1 MKVHGEVWWAERPE
15 VKRRPVLVLTRAV
28 VARRLEQLTVAEI
41 TTRPRELVTEVSLDE
56 NDGLPRPCV
65 VTLDNLQT
73 VRRVHLVDYITTLG
87 PERMAVVC
95 QALRVAVDC

>member
-1 MKVHGEVWWAERPE
+1 VHGEVWWAERPE

-28 VARRLEQLTVAEI
+28 VAQRLGQLTVAEI
-41 TTRPRELVTEVSLDE
+41 TTRPRELVTEVSLDKD
-56 NDGLPRPCV
+56 DGLPRPCV

-87 PERMAVVC
+87 PERMAEVC
-95 QALRVAVDC
+95 QALRIAVDC

>member
-1 MKVHGEVWWAERPE
+1 MRVHGEVWWAERPE

-28 VARRLEQLTVAEI
+28 VAQRLGQLTVAEI

-56 NDGLPRPCV
+56 DDGLPRPCV

-87 PERMAVVC
+87 PERMAEVC
-95 QALRVAVDC
+95 QALRIAVDC

>member
-1 MKVHGEVWWAERPE
+1 VHGEVWWAERPE

-28 VARRLEQLTVAEI
+28 VAQRLGQLTVAEI

-73 VRRVHLVDYITTLG
+73 VRRAHLVDYITTLG
-87 PERMAVVC
+87 PERMAEVC